1 MFGETSRLKTGSYM
15 RASWLASAGLST
27 VLWLSP
33 AFAGAN
39 PAGHE
44 FNFSAMPA
52 TSQEENSFRNAN
64 EPPPSLLDAAG
75 MTFEQRVEKGS
86 LGMMDIQARSAVPL
100 KKWMQFLPAIID
112 SNQYEDIPLHIR
124 LEIPVSY
131 YHLNGPDGRKII
143 ENLIDTEQL
152 GEAPD
157 DVQKSVT
164 ADMLIRRA
172 GNGFVPLVKIFKGKL
187 WSNLSAQTRADLEA
201 NTDIW
206 VAESTAVQLD
216 IDMTGT
222 AAAEPKLPVIAIA
235 AASHEIRHISPIVQ
249 ENIAKHPDWDK
260 IKYKFIMT
268 AAAVRQLEHVTG
280 AIWDTYALDDVR
292 ARDAGHENLFD
303 AAATAGQ
310 WHFLPDRLVAAG
322 GINALRAQPPPID
335 DGTTEGKRQ
344 IPAPLYRVAMSSESM
359 ANLSPVKLGVL
370 RQTTRDDL
378 MKEYDIETGYTP
390 FFWFL
395 YNGRADAVAD
405 SVWQGLARDDVLKKQ
420 KDGTRLADWI
430 ANAGETKRIAHLVSE
445 EDAGKLP
452 AKGSLAPVQVT
463 WEELRNIRQELSGGS
478 IDKEQRLLKRDGFGH
493 TRAYRL
499 LRSGM
504 LTDAD
509 AGKMLTILNLAEL
522 SVTGNDG
529 DSALMAAAASGFL
542 REGIAPP
549 KLWDEIRADLPVLTK
564 KFKGDDFVLNA
575 WAKNP
580 HFSMLSLI
588 PKDIPE
594 ALPRDAWFQK
604 DAIGAHPFFWAHFLG
619 HEDKL
624 PWNKGA
630 FTIYDLFIEVPSK
643 GNAFMHVILSDA
655 KHRGERRFKES
666 MPAEGP
672 MAKTLARFPFSKW
685 QDVRADGDTALLILG
700 RTSLTEHMPQDFRD
714 RITADDLSHV
724 GPYNDTLVMWYAVNY
739 YKPERRGAASQV
751 DLVRKEEMAKVAP
764 EVWTRNVRI
773 PEPAD
778 NVPEHVRYTLEN
790 RGFPVLELTKHGF
803 YPPDGF
809 AWTSAAYE
817 TQDAT
822 GNTVLREMDRHMG
835 MLGPDTL
842 HRLAKFGLLDKN
854 KIPAY
859 IMAHFQNAGAWMY
872 LPQGEEMNAFDYA
885 VENGQVIAS
894 SWGPEGREW
903 TVRRDIPAEKWVSF
917 TPSGKIPVIKMIQDG
932 LGDQIP
938 LSILENRDLWTPENF
953 QRVFAH
959 ENWKGNEGRMVGW
972 WTVLEQY
979 LDDSQLRDYTPW
991 IKKEM
996 EQLGLSSR
1004 LPASS
1009 VPATPAP

>member
-1 MFGETSRLKTGSYM
+1 M

-33 AFAGAN
+33 AFAGTD
-39 PAGHE
+39 PIPHTSD
-44 FNFSAMPA
+44 FSATPQERSS
-52 TSQEENSFRNAN
+52 SQNAN
-64 EPPPSLLDAAG
+64 EPPSSPPDAAG

-86 LGMMDIQARSAVPL
+86 LGMMDIQARLAAPL

-112 SNQYEDIPLHIR
+112 SNQYADIPIQIR
-124 LEIPVSY
+124 LQIPVSY

-143 ENLIDTEQL
+143 ESLIDTEQL

-157 DVQKSVT
+157 DVRKSVT
-164 ADMLIRRA
+164 ADMLIKRA
-172 GNGFVPLVKIFKGKL
+172 GNGFIPLVKIFKGKL
-187 WSNLSAQTRADLEA
+187 WSNLSAQARADLEA

-206 VAESTAVQLD
+206 VAESAAVQSD

-235 AASHEIRHISPIVQ
+235 AASHEIRHINPVIQ

-260 IKYKFIMT
+260 VKYKFIMT
-268 AAAVRQLEHVTG
+268 AAAVRQLEYITG
-280 AIWDTYALDDVR
+280 AIWATYALDDAL

-303 AAATAGQ
+303 VAATAGQ
-310 WHFLPDRLVAAG
+310 WHFLPDRLVAEG
-322 GINALRAQPPPID
+322 GVNALRSQPPPID
-335 DGTTEGKRQ
+335 DGVTEGKRQ
-344 IPAPLYRVAMSSESM
+344 IPAPFYRIAMSSEAM
-359 ANLSPVKLGVL
+359 RNLSPVKLDVL
-370 RQTTRDDL
+370 RQATKDDL
-378 MKEYDIETGYTP
+378 MKEYDAETGYTP
-390 FFWFL
+390 FFWLL
-395 YNGRADAVAD
+395 YNGRADAIAD
-405 SVWQGLARDDVLKKQ
+405 TVWQGLESGDIVKKQ
-420 KDGTRLADWI
+420 KDGMRLVDWI
-430 ANAGETKRIAHLVSE
+430 ANAGEISRIAHLMP
-445 EDAGKLP
+445 DAELKNLP
-452 AKGSLAPVQVT
+452 EKGSLAPVQVT
-463 WEELRNIRQELSGGS
+463 WGELRKIQQELASGK

-509 AGKMLTILNLAEL
+509 AGKILTVLNLADL
-522 SVTGNDG
+522 SATGNDG
-529 DSALMAAAASGFL
+529 DSALMAAATSGFL

-564 KFKGDDFVLNA
+564 KFKSGDFVLNA
-575 WAKNP
+575 WAKNSYFP
-580 HFSMLSLI
+580 MLSLV
-588 PKDIPE
+588 PKDIRE
-594 ALPRDAWFQK
+594 ALPRDAWLQK
-604 DAIGAHPFFWAHFLG
+604 DGIDASPFFWTHFLG
-619 HEDKL
+619 HEDQL
-624 PWNKGA
+624 PWAGGV
-630 FTIYDLFIEVPSK
+630 FTVYDLFIEVPSK
-643 GNAFMHVILSDA
+643 GNAFMHIVHNDA
-655 KHRGERRFKES
+655 RYHGERKFKKN
-666 MPAEGP
+666 MPPEGP
-672 MAKTLARFPFSKW
+672 VAKMLDRFPFSKW
-685 QDVRADGDTALLILG
+685 QEVRDDGDTALLILARSG
-700 RTSLTEHMPQDFRD
+700 LTEHMPQDFRD

-739 YKPERRGAASQV
+739 YKPTKRGAASHL
-751 DLVRKEEMAKVAP
+751 DMVRKEELAKVAP
-764 EVWTRNVRI
+764 EIWTKKVGVPVEAN
-773 PEPAD
+773 D
-778 NVPEHVRYTLEN
+778 VPEHVRYTLGN
-790 RGFPVLELTKHGF
+790 GGFPVLELTKHGF

-809 AWTSAAYE
+809 VWMPAAYE

-822 GNTVLREMDRHMG
+822 GNTVLKEMDRHMG

-859 IMAHFQNAGAWMY
+859 IMAHFQSAEDWTH
-872 LPQGEEMNAFDYA
+872 LPPGEEMSAFDYA

-903 TVRRDIPAEKWVSF
+903 TVRRDIPAEKWISF

-953 QRVFAH
+953 KRVFAY
-959 ENWKGNEGRMVGW
+959 ENWKGNEGRLVGW

-991 IKKEM
+991 IGKEM
-996 EQLGLSSR
+996 EKLGLSLR
-1004 LPASS
+1004 LPALS
-1009 VPATPAP
+1009 VPAAPAP